1 MQRETHTEKIVTKFC
16 FVLLIAAWFNTVQAF
31 ESLGLIA
38 VMLCIVAEVYMDF
51 LSKPSPDRRLV
62 ELLALLA
69 GMISSF
75 LMFIVLP

>member
-1 MQRETHTEKIVTKFC
+1 MR
-16 FVLLIAAWFNTVQAF
+16 AF

-38 VMLCIVAEVYMDF
+38 VMLCIAAEVYMDF

-69 GMISSF
+69 GMNNSF
-75 LMFIVLP
+75 LLFTDLPDDDKLMLNVLRCHLTY

>member
-1 MQRETHTEKIVTKFC
+1 MR
-16 FVLLIAAWFNTVQAF
+16 AF

-38 VMLCIVAEVYMDF
+38 VMLCIAAEVYMDF

-69 GMISSF
+69 GMNNSF
-75 LMFIVLP
+75 LLFADLPAKLNLFIGNACC

>member
-1 MQRETHTEKIVTKFC
+1 M
-16 FVLLIAAWFNTVQAF
+16 QAF
-31 ESLGLIA
+31 ESLGLIV

-69 GMISSF
+69 GMNSLF
-75 LMFIVLP
+75 LVFIVLPDDELMLNVLRCQLTY